1 MFWVWKK
8 KKRKK
13 IYFAYFSAN
22 APKNGSLYFSPL
34 YALIM
39 QTIHIITDATLVN
52 SANIQ
57 NNTPKI
63 GHVLE
68 FLINMNYIFVAEK
81 GYKKM
86 KSKDE
91 IINTVNSMPINS
103 TGFKAA
109 NFILLNDELVYNRLR
124 ECITF
129 NERN

>member
-63 GHVLE
+63 GMIVNAPNIHDNT
-68 FLINMNYIFVAEK
+68 INVKNTI
-81 GYKKM
+81 YKNVGE
-86 KSKDE
+86 S
-91 IINTVNSMPINS
+91 
-103 TGFKAA
+103 F
-109 NFILLNDELVYNRLR
+109 
-124 ECITF
+124 
-129 NERN
+129 